1 MYVYDEYDQRI
12 IEDRVKQ
19 FRDQTRRYLAGE
31 LSEEEF
37 RPLRLQNGLYIQRFA
52 PMLRVAV
59 PYGQLT
65 SRQTRMMAKIARD
78 YDKGYAH
85 ISTRQN
91 VQFNWPAVE
100 DIPDILAELAT
111 VQMHAIQTSGNCLRN
126 VTTDQFAGV
135 AADEVIDPRPW
146 CEIVRQWTTFH
157 PEFAYLPRKFKIAVN
172 GSTADRAAIE
182 VHDIGLEPV
191 HNAAGEL
198 GFRVLVGGGLGRTPV
213 VGAFINEFLPWQ
225 DLLSYLDAILRVYNR
240 YGRRDNKYKARIK
253 ILVKALTPEVFAQ
266 KVDAEM
272 VHLRGGQTTLTEAEL
287 HRVAKHFVDPDYKA
301 LDNQTAALA
310 ELDKEHP
317 GFARWRT
324 RNTLAHKKPGYVAV
338 TLSLKPTGVAPGDI
352 TDKQLDAVADLA
364 DRYSFG
370 QLRTSHEQNII
381 LADVEQSQLFALW
394 GELREGGFA
403 TPNIGLL
410 TDIICCPGGDFC
422 SLANAKS
429 IPIAESI
436 QRRFDD
442 LDYLFDIG
450 ELDLNISGCMN
461 ACGHHHVGHIGILGV
476 DKKGEEFYQVSLGGS
491 ASRDAS
497 LGKILGPSFAQEAM
511 PDVISK
517 LIDVYVEQRTEDERL
532 STPTSVLAST
542 SSRNASMQRII
553 KNNAVVDETWH
564 LLPKDFNI
572 DDISNCDDLIVPLQL
587 WREHSRMLKARD
599 GGLGVWLDADEEA
612 EEIGEDVAEFQVIA
626 LNFPAFTDGRNYSN
640 ARLLRDR
647 YGFKG
652 ELRAIGD
659 VLRDQLFYMHRCG
672 FDAFAVRADKDPYEA
687 LEGLKDFS
695 VTYQAATDEPLPL
708 FRRR

>member
-37 RPLRLQNGLYIQRFA
+37 RPLRLQNGLYVQRFA

-59 PYGQLT
+59 PYGQLNAT
-65 SRQTRMMAKIARD
+65 QARMLAKIARD

-91 VQFNWPAVE
+91 VQYNWPALE

-135 AADEVIDPRPW
+135 AADELVDPRPW

-172 GSTADRAAIE
+172 GSSDDRAAIE

-191 HNAAGEL
+191 RNAAGEL

-213 VGAFINEFLPWQ
+213 IGAFINEFLPWQ
-225 DLLSYLDAILRVYNR
+225 ELLSYLDAILRVYNR

-253 ILVKALTPEVFAQ
+253 ILVKALTPEVFAE
-266 KVDAEM
+266 KVEAEM
-272 VHLRGGQTTLTEAEL
+272 AHLRGGDTTLTEAEVQ
-287 HRVAKHFVDPDYKA
+287 RVARHFIDPEYLA
-301 LDNQTAALA
+301 LDNQDYST
-310 ELDKEHP
+310 LDAEHP
-317 GFARWRT
+317 GFARWRS
-324 RNTLAHKKPGYVAV
+324 RNTRAHKKPGYVAV
-338 TLSLKPTGVAPGDI
+338 TLSLKPTGVAPGDL
-352 TDKQLDAVADLA
+352 TDKQLDAVADFA
-364 DRYSFG
+364 ERYSFG
-370 QLRTSHEQNII
+370 YLRTSHEQNII
-381 LADVEQSQLFALW
+381 LADVEQRQLHALW
-394 GELREGGFA
+394 LELREQGFA

-476 DKKGEEFYQVSLGGS
+476 DKKGEEFYQVSLGGN
-491 ASRDAS
+491 AARDAS
-497 LGKILGPSFAQEAM
+497 LGKILGPSFAQDDMA
-511 PDVISK
+511 DVIEK
-517 LIDVYVEQRTEDERL
+517 LINVYVEQRTEDERFID
-532 STPTSVLAST
+532 TY
-542 SSRNASMQRII
+542 QRIG
-553 KNNAVVDETWH
+553 
-564 LLPKDFNI
+564 I
-572 DDISNCDDLIVPLQL
+572 DP
-587 WREHSRMLKARD
+587 
-599 GGLGVWLDADEEA
+599 
-612 EEIGEDVAEFQVIA
+612 
-626 LNFPAFTDGRNYSN
+626 
-640 ARLLRDR
+640 
-647 YGFKG
+647 FK
-652 ELRAIGD
+652 ER
-659 VLRDQLFYMHRCG
+659 VY
-672 FDAFAVRADKDPYEA
+672 
-687 LEGLKDFS
+687 
-695 VTYQAATDEPLPL
+695 AANH
-708 FRRR
+708 

>member
-59 PYGQLT
+59 PYGQLNA
-65 SRQTRMMAKIARD
+65 RQVRTLAKIARD

-91 VQFNWPAVE
+91 VQYNWPALE

-126 VTTDQFAGV
+126 TTTDQFAGV
-135 AADEVIDPRPW
+135 AADEIIDPRPW

-157 PEFAYLPRKFKIAVN
+157 PEFAYLPRKFKIAIN
-172 GSTADRAAIE
+172 GSQEDRAAIE

-191 HNAAGEL
+191 RNAAGEL

-213 VGAFINEFLPWQ
+213 VGSFINEFLPWQ
-225 DLLSYLDAILRVYNR
+225 DLISYLDAILRVYNR

-253 ILVKALTPEVFAQ
+253 ILVKALTPEVFAE
-266 KVDAEM
+266 KVEAEM
-272 VHLRGGQTTLTEAEL
+272 VHLRGGNSTLTEAEVQ
-287 HRVAKHFVDPDYKA
+287 RVSRHFVDPEYLA
-301 LDNQTAALA
+301 LDNVDYAAQDA
-310 ELDKEHP
+310 EHP
-317 GFARWRT
+317 GFARWRS
-324 RNTLAHKKPGYVAV
+324 RNTRAHKRPGYVAV
-338 TLSLKPTGVAPGDI
+338 TLSLKPTGVAPGDL

-364 DRYSFG
+364 ERYSFG
-370 QLRTSHEQNII
+370 FLRTSHEQNII
-381 LADVEQSQLFALW
+381 LADVEQRQLHALW
-394 GELREGGFA
+394 QELREGGFA

-410 TDIICCPGGDFC
+410 TDIICCPGGDYC

-450 ELDLNISGCMN
+450 EIDLNISGCMN

-476 DKKGEEFYQVSLGGS
+476 DKKGEEFYQVSLGGN
-491 ASRDAS
+491 AARGAS
-497 LGKILGPSFAQEAM
+497 LGKILGPSFAQDAM
-511 PDVISK
+511 ADVIEK
-517 LIDVYVEQRTEDERL
+517 LIAVYVEQRTEEERFID
-532 STPTSVLAST
+532 TY
-542 SSRNASMQRII
+542 QRIG
-553 KNNAVVDETWH
+553 
-564 LLPKDFNI
+564 I
-572 DDISNCDDLIVPLQL
+572 DP
-587 WREHSRMLKARD
+587 
-599 GGLGVWLDADEEA
+599 
-612 EEIGEDVAEFQVIA
+612 
-626 LNFPAFTDGRNYSN
+626 
-640 ARLLRDR
+640 
-647 YGFKG
+647 FK
-652 ELRAIGD
+652 ER
-659 VLRDQLFYMHRCG
+659 VY
-672 FDAFAVRADKDPYEA
+672 
-687 LEGLKDFS
+687 
-695 VTYQAATDEPLPL
+695 AANH
-708 FRRR
+708 